1 MNETQNDPVA
11 TPVPE
16 VEAPQPPEAPAEAG
30 PTDELEKWKRL
41 SRENEKRWK
50 QATRE
55 LEGIRHAQMTDQE
68 KAIESAKAEA
78 RKAALAEVGTSL
90 AEAEIRAQAAA
101 AGVTVPTDYLDLS
114 RFVAEDGRAD
124 RERVTELIASLPK
137 PEAQQPEFP
146 QLMGT
151 GYHRA
156 GGSDIS
162 SMDPSELAD
171 FIAGGSFI

>member
-1 MNETQNDPVA
+1 MNETQNNPVA
-11 TPVPE
+11 SPTPE
-16 VEAPQPPEAPAEAG
+16 AEAPQPPETPAEAG

-50 QATRE
+50 QASKE
-55 LEGIRHAQMTDQE
+55 LEGVRHAQMTDQE
-68 KAIESAKAEA
+68 RAIEAAKAEA

-101 AGVTVPTDYLDLS
+101 AGVSVPTDYLDLS

-137 PEAQQPEFP
+137 PEVQPEFP

-162 SMDPSELAD
+162 SMDPNELAD